1 MEANPNLRVLVPLSP
16 GFEELE
22 FVAVV
27 DILRRAGVDVV
38 TAGLPA
44 GRGAIEGSHGIA
56 IAPDVDWEEV
66 DLASI
71 TAVVL
76 PGGPGTRRMGEDA
89 RLLALV
95 RRLAGEGRP
104 LAAICAAPLVLARA
118 GVLEGREATSH
129 PSARGE
135 LGGAKVIADQRVLWS
150 ANVLTSQGAGTAV
163 EFALALVAA
172 WVSPAKADEIAAG
185 IVHTGRGTT

>member
-1 MEANPNLRVLVPLSP
+1 MESKSKLRVLVPLSP

-44 GRGAIEGSHGIA
+44 GRGPIEGSHGIA

-89 RLLALV
+89 RLLALL
-95 RRLAGEGRP
+95 RRLADEGRP

-129 PSARGE
+129 PSARKE

-150 ANVLTSQGAGTAV
+150 GNVLTSQGAGTAV

-185 IVHTGRGTT
+185 IVHLGNGSK

>member
-1 MEANPNLRVLVPLSP
+1 MEAKPKLRVLVPLSP

-38 TAGLPA
+38 TAGLPP
-44 GRGAIEGSHGIA
+44 GRAPIEGSHGIA

-89 RLLALV
+89 RLLALL
-95 RRLAGEGRP
+95 RRLADEGRP

-129 PSARGE
+129 PSARKE
-135 LGGAKVIADQRVLWS
+135 LGGAKVIPDQRVLWS
-150 ANVLTSQGAGTAV
+150 GNVLTSQGAGTAV

-185 IVHTGRGTT
+185 IVHVGNGSK